1 MLALDSFEK
10 ITRIALVLGSSEKL
24 VFSLALH

>member
-10 ITRIALVLGSSEKL
+10 NTRTTLALGSSEKL
-24 VFSLALH
+24 AFSLALH